1 MATARA
7 AQKCYILIGLL
18 VIMHQHQYSRWY
30 SHERCGGGAS
40 VELVG
45 KFRYSGDMLS
55 ADGDADADV
64 EVGVRR

>member
-1 MATARA
+1 
-7 AQKCYILIGLL
+7 
-18 VIMHQHQYSRWY
+18 MHQHQYSRWY

-64 EVGVRR
+64 EVGVRRG